1 MPHSSST
8 TDRPMA
14 TVQRAMAVLDVLAEA
29 TVDLGTNELARR
41 AGMNASSV
49 SRLLAT
55 LAGDELVFR
64 VPDTGRWRL
73 GVRLIKLGN
82 AALGRVD
89 VRDFARP
96 HLVALSESTGETAT
110 LSLPVGDAMITVDFE
125 QSQWSVR
132 SVAEIGRPS
141 VPHATA
147 VGKVCLAAGGTLPDG
162 RLRGYT
168 AVTITDRVAL
178 GNEVA
183 AVREQGWAAA
193 IGEREEGLNAI
204 AAPMLDARGKL
215 LAVLGVQGPATR
227 FDRKAARAATATLLE
242 HAATLSL
249 TGRQR
254 LP

>member
-1 MPHSSST
+1 MSHSQST

-41 AGMNASSV
+41 AGLNASSA

-55 LAGDELVFR
+55 LATDELVFR

-96 HLVALSESTGETAT
+96 HLVELTEATGETAT
-110 LSLPVGDAMITVDFE
+110 LSLPVGGSMITVDYE
-125 QSQWSVR
+125 QSPWSVR
-132 SVAEIGRPS
+132 SVAEVGRPS

-147 VGKVCLAAGGTLPDG
+147 VGKIFLSYGGALPEG
-162 RLRGYT
+162 RLRQYT
-168 AVTITDRVAL
+168 ARTVTDRTAL
-178 GNEVA
+178 G
-183 AVREQGWAAA
+183 REIADTRERGWAEGM
-193 IGEREEGLNAI
+193 GEREDGLNAI

-215 LAVLGVQGPATR
+215 LAVLGVQGPAAR
-227 FDRKAARAATATLLE
+227 FDRKAVKAATTQLLE
-242 HAATLSL
+242 HAERLSL

>member
-1 MPHSSST
+1 
-8 TDRPMA
+8 
-14 TVQRAMAVLDVLAEA
+14 MAVLDVLAEA
-29 TVDLGTNELARR
+29 TADLGTNEVARR
-41 AGMNASSV
+41 AGLNASSA

-96 HLVALSESTGETAT
+96 HLVALTEATGETTT
-110 LSLPVGDAMITVDFE
+110 LSLPVGNSMITVDYE
-125 QSQWSVR
+125 QSTWSVR
-132 SVAEIGRPS
+132 SVAEVGRPS

-147 VGKVCLAAGGTLPDG
+147 VGKIFLTYGGTLPDG
-162 RLRGYT
+162 GLRQYT
-168 AVTITDRVAL
+168 ARTVTDRMAL
-178 GNEVA
+178 GKEIA
-183 AVREQGWAAA
+183 EARERGWAEGM
-193 IGEREEGLNAI
+193 GEREDGLNAI

-215 LAVLGVQGPATR
+215 LAVLGVQGPAAR
-227 FDRKAARAATATLLE
+227 FDRKAVKAATTLLLE
-242 HAATLSL
+242 HANRLSL
-249 TGRQR
+249 TGRER